1 MKILLIGPPASG
13 KGTIG
18 ELLSS
23 KLKVPV
29 ISGGDL
35 LRAIPNTHPRYKEL
49 HAKMDVGDLA
59 PSDLIADLL
68 RERVSHPDCAQGY
81 ILDGWAR
88 KLDNLGYFDPG
99 FDLVLFL
106 NISEDT
112 VVRRVSGRRMCEAD
126 GEIYNIYTMTPDQ
139 LLKCDS
145 DFTQREDDKEEVV
158 RERLKVYKEETT
170 PVINYFKKQGILVE
184 IDAEPSPEDIFKNI
198 CQALGID

>member
-23 KLKVPV
+23 KLKMPV

-35 LRAIPNTHPRYKEL
+35 LRALPTTHPRYKEL
-49 HAKMDVGDLA
+49 HEKMDKGDLA
-59 PSDLIADLL
+59 PSDLIAGLL
-68 RERVSHPDCAQGY
+68 KERVQHEDCSKGY

-88 KLDNLGYFDPG
+88 KLDNLQYFDPG

-106 NISEDT
+106 HISEDT
-112 VVRRVSGRRMCEAD
+112 VVRRVSGRRMCLAD

-145 DFTQREDDKEEVV
+145 DFTQREDDKEDVV
-158 RERLKVYKEETT
+158 RERLKVYHEETQ
-170 PVINYFKKQGILVE
+170 PVIEYFKKQGVLIE
-184 IDAEPSPEDIFKNI
+184 IDAEPSPEEIFKNI
-198 CQALGID
+198 CKALGVD

>member
-1 MKILLIGPPASG
+1 MGPPASG

-23 KLKVPV
+23 KLKLPL

-35 LRAIPNTHPRYKEL
+35 LRALPSTHPRYNEL
-49 HAKMDVGDLA
+49 HKKMDAGDLA
-59 PSDLIADLL
+59 PSDLIASLL
-68 RERVSHPDCAQGY
+68 KERVSHDDCTSGY

-88 KLDNLGYFDPG
+88 KLDNLQYFDPG

-112 VVRRVSGRRMCEAD
+112 VIRRVSGRRMCKAD

-139 LLKCDS
+139 LSKCDS

-158 RERLKVYKEETT
+158 RERLIVYREETK
-170 PVINYFKKQGILVE
+170 PVIDYFKKQGILIE
-184 IDAEPSPEDIFKNI
+184 IDAEPLPEEVFNNI
-198 CQALGID
+198 CESLGIN

>member
-1 MKILLIGPPASG
+1 MGPPASG

-23 KLKVPV
+23 KLKLPLV
-29 ISGGDL
+29 SGGDL
-35 LRAIPNTHPRYKEL
+35 LRALPSTHPRYTEL
-49 HAKMDVGDLA
+49 HKKMDAGDLA
-59 PSDLIADLL
+59 PSDLIASLL
-68 RERVSHPDCAQGY
+68 KERVSHSDCASGY

-88 KLDNLGYFDPG
+88 KLDNLQYFDPG

-112 VVRRVSGRRMCEAD
+112 VIRRVSGRRMCKAD

-139 LLKCDS
+139 LAKCDS

-158 RERLKVYKEETT
+158 RERLIVYREETK
-170 PVINYFKKQGILVE
+170 PVIDYFKKQGILIE
-184 IDAEPSPEDIFKNI
+184 IDAEPLPEVVFTNI
-198 CQALGID
+198 CDSLGIN